1 MTAGSKKKLVDDRRG
16 SLLTR
21 QQFLLGAGAFGAVAS
36 AGILRQ
42 NPYARAQ
49 SGPIKLG
56 CIFDLTGLWG
66 DFGTPA
72 AHAVQVAADEI
83 NAAGGVLGREL
94 QPVIADAQSETER
107 YVSLT
112 RVMIGQ
118 DQPVAMFS
126 STGSQNREAMR
137 PITRA
142 AKIPYFY
149 TTCYEGG
156 VADNWTFCT
165 GVVPEQGF
173 ATLIPYMIQKYG
185 PRVYDLAADYV
196 WGQLSTLWLKK
207 FVTEAGGEVVG
218 SEAIPLN
225 VSDFTSSLTRIQEA
239 KPDWLYSSLTGKEQ
253 AAFFSQRAA
262 QKVTIPMADFVINFG
277 QAGNHRR
284 MQKPILSGLHETFS
298 YVEELPGEANAA
310 FVKKFRKKF
319 PDEVFVSQP
328 AQNTYFTIHLY
339 AQAVKLAGT
348 TDSMPVIKALET
360 GLSFDAPEGTVR
372 IDGPTHHVSHTVHL
386 ASADDDHKLTF
397 LKTWENIPPSFLS
410 SIGVDLTKKEDN
422 KQYSPLDIK

>member
-1 MTAGSKKKLVDDRRG
+1 MRNVS
-16 SLLTR
+16 
-21 QQFLLGAGAFGAVAS
+21 F
-36 AGILRQ
+36 
-42 NPYARAQ
+42 ARAD
-49 SGPIKLG
+49 SSPIKLG
-56 CIFDLTGLWG
+56 FIFDLTGLWG
-66 DFGTPA
+66 DFGSPA
-72 AHAVQVAADEI
+72 AHAVQVAIDEI
-83 NAAGGVLGREL
+83 NTSGGVLGRPLEA
-94 QPVIADAQSETER
+94 VVVDAQSETDR

-118 DQPVAMFS
+118 EQPAAIFS

-173 ATLIPYMIQKYG
+173 ATLIPYMIDKYG

-196 WGQLSTLWLKK
+196 WGQLSSLWLKK
-207 FVTEAGGEVVG
+207 FVEEKGGKIVG
-218 SEAIPLN
+218 TEAIPLN
-225 VSDFTSSLTRIQEA
+225 VSDFTASLTRIQQA

-253 AAFFSQRAA
+253 AAFFTQRAA
-262 QKVTIPMADFVINFG
+262 QRMTIPMSDFVINLG

-298 YVEELPGEANAA
+298 YVEELPGDANAA
-310 FVKKFRKKF
+310 FVKKFHDKF
-319 PDEVFVSQP
+319 PNEVFISQP

-339 AQAVKLAGT
+339 AQAVNLAGK
-348 TDSMPVIKALET
+348 TDGKEVIKALET
-360 GLSFDAPEGTVR
+360 GLAFDAPEGNVKV
-372 IDGPTHHVSHTVHL
+372 DPPTHHVSHTVHL
-386 ASADDDHKLTF
+386 ASVDNDHKLQF

-422 KQYSPLDIK
+422 KQYSPLDIKK

>member
-1 MTAGSKKKLVDDRRG
+1 MSTDSKKHAGARTIGVPV
-16 SLLTR
+16 TR
-21 QQFLLGAGAFGAVAS
+21 KQFLRGAAAAGALAIP
-36 AGILRQ
+36 GILSRV
-42 NPYARAQ
+42 PFARAQ
-49 SGPIKLG
+49 SDPIKLG
-56 CIFDLTGLWG
+56 MICDLTGLWG
-66 DFGTPA
+66 DFGSPA
-72 AHAVQVAADEI
+72 AHAAQLAVEEI
-83 NAAGGVLGREL
+83 NASGGVLDREL
-94 QPVIADAQSETER
+94 AVVVADAQSETDR

-118 DQPVAMFS
+118 DKPLAMFS

-142 AKIPYFY
+142 AGIPYFY

-173 ATLIPYMIQKYG
+173 ATLIPYMIEKYG

-196 WGQLSTLWLKK
+196 WGQLSTLWLQK
-207 FVTEAGGEVVG
+207 FVEEAGGEVVG
-218 SEAIPLN
+218 TEAIPLN
-225 VSDFTSSLTRIQEA
+225 VSDFSSSLTRIQEA

-262 QKVTIPMADFVINFG
+262 QSVTIPMSDFVINLG

-298 YVEELPGEANAA
+298 YVEELPGDANAS
-310 FVKKFRKKF
+310 FVKKFREKY

-339 AQAVKLAGT
+339 AQAIELAGS
-348 TDSMPVIKALET
+348 TDSMEVIKALET
-360 GLSFDAPEGTVR
+360 GLSFDAPEGTVKV
-372 IDGPTHHVSHTVHL
+372 DGPTHHVSHTVHL
-386 ASADDDHKLTF
+386 ASVDDEHKLTF
-397 LKTWENIPPSFLS
+397 LNTWENIPPDFLT

-422 KQYSPLDIK
+422 KQYSPLDV

>member
-1 MTAGSKKKLVDDRRG
+1 MSKETEKPLAPGAGELI
-16 SLLTR
+16 TR
-21 QQFLLGAGAFGAVAS
+21 KQFLRGTAALGAVTGF
-36 AGILRQ
+36 GILSR

-49 SGPIKLG
+49 SDPVKLG
-56 CIFDLTGLWG
+56 FIFDLTGLWG
-66 DFGTPA
+66 DFGSPA
-72 AHAVQVAADEI
+72 AHAVQVAVDEI

-94 QPVIADAQSETER
+94 QPVIVDAQSETDR

-149 TTCYEGG
+149 ATCYEGG

-196 WGQLSTLWLKK
+196 WGQLSSLWLNK
-207 FVTEAGGEVVG
+207 FVKEAGGEVVG
-218 SEAIPLN
+218 TEAIPLN
-225 VSDFTSSLTRIQEA
+225 VSDFSSSLTRIQQA

-262 QKVTIPMADFVINFG
+262 QNVTIPMSDFVINFG

-284 MQKPILSGLHETFS
+284 MQKPTLSGLHETFS
-298 YVEELPGEANAA
+298 YVEELPGDANAA
-310 FVKKFRKKF
+310 FVKKFRSKF

-328 AQNTYFTIHLY
+328 AQNTYFTLHLY
-339 AQAVKLAGT
+339 AEAVKRANS
-348 TDSMPVIKALET
+348 TDGMEVIKALES
-360 GLSFDAPEGTVR
+360 GLSFAAPEGTVTL
-372 IDGPTHHVSHTVHL
+372 DGPTHHVSHTVHL
-386 ASADDDHKLTF
+386 ASADDDHNLTF
-397 LKTWENIPPSFLS
+397 LKTWENIPPNFLT

>member
-1 MTAGSKKKLVDDRRG
+1 MADPTKLGISSTSRG
-16 SLLTR
+16 SITR
-21 QQFLLGAGAFGAVAS
+21 KQFLRGAGALGALS
-36 AGILRQ
+36 TFSIISRS
-42 NPYARAQ
+42 PIARAQ
-49 SGPIKLG
+49 SEPIKLG
-56 CIFDLTGLWG
+56 FIADLTGLWG
-66 DFGTPA
+66 DFGSPA
-72 AHAVQVAADEI
+72 AHAVTIACDEI

-94 QPVIADAQSETER
+94 QPVIADAQSETDR

-112 RVMIGQ
+112 RVMIGT
-118 DQPVAMFS
+118 DKPLAMFS

-142 AKIPYFY
+142 AGIPYFY

-173 ATLIPYMIQKYG
+173 ATLIPYMIEKYG

-207 FVTEAGGEVVG
+207 FVEEAGGELVG
-218 SEAIPLN
+218 TEAIPLN
-225 VSDFTSSLTRIQEA
+225 VSDFSSSLTRIQQA

-253 AAFFSQRAA
+253 AAFFAQRVA
-262 QKVTIPMADFVINFG
+262 QSVTIPMADFVINLG

-298 YVEELPGEANAA
+298 YVEELPGEANAT
-310 FVKKFRKKF
+310 FVKKFREKF
-319 PDEVFVSQP
+319 PDEVFISQP

-339 AQAVKLAGT
+339 AQAIALAGT
-348 TDSMPVIKALET
+348 TDAVEVIKALET
-360 GLSFDAPEGTVR
+360 GLSYNAPEGLVK
-372 IDGPTHHVSHTVHL
+372 IDGPTHAVSHTIHL
-386 ASADDDHKLTF
+386 ASVDDDHKLTI
-397 LKTWENIPPSFLS
+397 LKTWPEIPPNFLS
-410 SIGVDLTKKEDN
+410 SIGVDLTKNEYN
-422 KQYSPLDIK
+422 KQYSPLDS

>member
-1 MTAGSKKKLVDDRRG
+1 MTKGSKKHAGTGNPVSG
-16 SLLTR
+16 VTR
-21 QQFLLGAGAFGAVAS
+21 KEFLRGAGALGVLTS
-36 AGILRQ
+36 AAILTRS
-42 NPYARAQ
+42 PFARAQ
-49 SGPIKLG
+49 TDPIKLG
-56 CIFDLTGLWG
+56 FIFDLTGVWG
-66 DFGTPA
+66 DFGSPA
-72 AHAVQVAADEI
+72 AHAAQLAVDEI
-83 NAAGGVLGREL
+83 NANGGILGREL
-94 QPVIADAQSETER
+94 QAVIADAQSETDR

-118 DQPVAMFS
+118 DRPVAMFS

-142 AKIPYFY
+142 AEIPYFY

-173 ATLIPYMIQKYG
+173 ATLIPYMIEKYG

-207 FVTEAGGEVVG
+207 FVEEAGGEVVG
-218 SEAIPLN
+218 TEAIPLN
-225 VSDFTSSLTRIQEA
+225 VSDFSSSLTRIQA
-239 KPDWLYSSLTGKEQ
+239 AQPDWLYSSLTGKEQ
-253 AAFFSQRAA
+253 EAFFTQRAS
-262 QKVTIPMADFVINFG
+262 QSVTIPMSDFVINLG

-298 YVEELPGEANAA
+298 YVEELPGDANAS
-310 FVKKFRKKF
+310 FVAKFRESY

-339 AQAVKLAGT
+339 AKAAELAGSV
-348 TDSMPVIKALET
+348 DSMEIIKALET
-360 GLSFDAPEGTVR
+360 GISFDAPEGVVKV
-372 IDGPTHHVSHTVHL
+372 DGPTHHVSHTVHL
-386 ASADDDHKLTF
+386 ASVNDDHQLEF
-397 LKTWENIPPSFLS
+397 LQTWDDIPPNFLS
-410 SIGVDLTKKEDN
+410 SIGVDLTKNEDN
-422 KQYSPLDIK
+422 KQYSPLDI

>member
-1 MTAGSKKKLVDDRRG
+1 MSSESKKYASGTGPGTAISRKD
-16 SLLTR
+16 
-21 QQFLLGAGAFGAVAS
+21 FLRGAGAVGAVAS
-36 AGILRQ
+36 AGILSRV
-42 NPYARAQ
+42 PFARAQ
-49 SGPIKLG
+49 SDPIKLG
-56 CIFDLTGLWG
+56 FIFDLTGLWG
-66 DFGTPA
+66 DFGSPA
-72 AHAVQVAADEI
+72 AHAVQVAVDEI
-83 NAAGGVLGREL
+83 NAGGGVLGREL
-94 QPVIADAQSETER
+94 QPVIADAQSETDR

-118 DQPVAMFS
+118 DKPMAMFS

-142 AKIPYFY
+142 AWIPYFY

-173 ATLIPYMIQKYG
+173 ATLIPYMIEKYG

-207 FVTEAGGEVVG
+207 FVEEAGGEGVG
-218 SEAIPLN
+218 TEAIPLN
-225 VSDFTSSLTRIQEA
+225 VSDFSSSLARIQEA

-262 QKVTIPMADFVINFG
+262 QSVTIPMSDFVINLG

-284 MQKPILSGLHETFS
+284 MQKSILSGLHETFS
-298 YVEELPGEANAA
+298 YVEELPGNANAA
-310 FVKKFRKKF
+310 FVKKFREKY
-319 PDEVFVSQP
+319 PEEVFVSQP
-328 AQNTYFTIHLY
+328 AQNTYFTVHLY
-339 AQAVKLAGT
+339 AKAVELAGT
-348 TDSMPVIKALET
+348 TDSREVIKALET
-360 GLSFDAPEGTVR
+360 GLSFDAPEGVVKV
-372 IDGPTHHVSHTVHL
+372 DGPTHHVSHTVHL
-386 ASADDDHKLTF
+386 ASVDNNNNLNF
-397 LKTWENIPPSFLS
+397 LKTWENIPPNFLS

-422 KQYSPLDIK
+422 KQYSPLDL